1 MRVRRLA
8 ALEPQEIRAMIRR
21 GELVRPT
28 AGMAKGYVQGNLAI
42 VPKELAYDFL
52 LFAQRNPKPCPIL
65 DVTDVGSPEPKL
77 VAPGADLRF
86 DIPKYRVYKS
96 GILAD
101 EVTDI
106 ASYWRDDLVAFLL
119 GCSFTFE
126 TALLN
131 AGLPIRHIEQNCNV
145 PMYITNIECVPAGV
159 FHGKTVVS
167 MRPMPANQIVRAVQ
181 ITSRFPAVH
190 GAPIHIGD
198 PAAIGIKDITK
209 PDFGDPVTINPG
221 ETPMFW
227 ACGVTPQAVAMTV
240 KPELMITHAPG
251 HMFICDIRDEEL
263 AAL

>member
-1 MRVRRLA
+1 MRVRQLA

-106 ASYWRDDLVAFLL
+106 ASYWRNDLVAFLL

-167 MRPMPANQIVRAVQ
+167 MRPMPQSQVVRAVQ

-198 PAAIGIKDITK
+198 PAAIGIADLTK
-209 PDFGDPVTINPG
+209 PDFGDPVKINPG

-240 KPELMITHAPG
+240 KPEIMITHAPG
-251 HMFICDIRDEEL
+251 HMFICDIRDEQL